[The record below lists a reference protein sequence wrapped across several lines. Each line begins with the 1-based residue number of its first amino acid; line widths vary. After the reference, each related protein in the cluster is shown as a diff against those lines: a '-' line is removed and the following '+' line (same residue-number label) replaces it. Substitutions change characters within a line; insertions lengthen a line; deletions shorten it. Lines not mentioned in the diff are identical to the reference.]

1 MPLWSGVRLR
11 RTAGYRDFR
20 GSTCRDWSR
29 AICITCWIGPAVRRL
44 AYEEVFADR
53 EIFARYMLP
62 KKGTIRLLNP
72 LRRRVMKGM
81 LKWHFGI
88 TRERLRADRVRM
100 SELLTELQARLGE
113 RRHFVGD
120 TLTIADIAVAS
131 LMNPLEIVR
140 DFSQARDYDMI
151 FAWMRALRSEHG
163 RLRRW
168 TR

>member
-1 MPLWSGVRLR
+1 
-11 RTAGYRDFR
+11 
-20 GSTCRDWSR
+20 
-29 AICITCWIGPAVRRL
+29 
-44 AYEEVFADR
+44 
-53 EIFARYMLP
+53 
-62 KKGTIRLLNP
+62 
-72 LRRRVMKGM
+72 MKGM

-100 SELLTELQARLGE
+100 SEVLTELQAKLGE

-140 DFSQARDYDMI
+140 GFSQAPDYEMI
-151 FAWMRALRSEHG
+151 FAWMRTLRSEHG

-168 TR
+168 AR